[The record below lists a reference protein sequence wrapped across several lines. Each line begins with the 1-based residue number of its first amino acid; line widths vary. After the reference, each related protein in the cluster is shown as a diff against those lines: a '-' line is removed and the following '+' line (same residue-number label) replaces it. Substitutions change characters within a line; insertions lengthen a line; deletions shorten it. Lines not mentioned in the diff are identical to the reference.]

1 MPQFAV
7 ARLTPGGT
15 IDGTFSSDG
24 VLRIAA
30 APGGWSQSANLVA
43 DPASRPLLVGKAVPS
58 WDRSLEVALVRL
70 TADGAPDGSFGGG
83 DGRLTTRLVT

>member
-1 MPQFAV
+1 M

-24 VLRIAA
+24 VVRIAG
-30 APGGWSQSANLVA
+30 APGGWSQAAKIIVDTS
-43 DPASRPLLVGKAVPS
+43 SRPVLVGKAVPP

-70 TADGAPDGSFGGG
+70 TETGAPDGSFGAG
-83 DGRLTTRLVT
+83 DGRLTTRFVTHG